1 MIMLIARSV
10 DRRLI
15 GERMSRM
22 RVLEKILEEIEE
34 ETKQEDAP
42 IYCGDV
48 EIDGYVR
55 MSVVEDIIRNHMN
68 DGWIPVDERMPKCEE
83 EVWIITERGT
93 QTSAMYEDGTMLDKN
108 SAWNWTDI
116 NGEWDEQE
124 DCMII
129 PEGWWEYRHFNP
141 DDVYNNT
148 VDEKVIAW
156 QPLPES
162 YKRMKI
168 QMLDEMKHEKA

>member
-1 MIMLIARSV
+1 MMIMLIARSA

-42 IYCGDV
+42 IYCGDM

-168 QMLDEMKHEKA
+168 

>member
-1 MIMLIARSV
+1 MMIMLIARSA

-68 DGWIPVDERMPKCEE
+68 DGWIPVEEKLPDTEDYILISFKNFSVPAIGIYEKDKDGSGAFYIGDELETCIRQNLYVNAWQQLPVPYRPKEE
-83 EVWIITERGT
+83 
-93 QTSAMYEDGTMLDKN
+93 
-108 SAWNWTDI
+108 
-116 NGEWDEQE
+116 
-124 DCMII
+124 
-129 PEGWWEYRHFNP
+129 
-141 DDVYNNT
+141 DDV
-148 VDEKVIAW
+148 
-156 QPLPES
+156 
-162 YKRMKI
+162 
-168 QMLDEMKHEKA
+168 

>member
-1 MIMLIARSV
+1 
-10 DRRLI
+10 
-15 GERMSRM
+15 
-22 RVLEKILEEIEE
+22 
-34 ETKQEDAP
+34 
-42 IYCGDV
+42 
-48 EIDGYVR
+48 
-55 MSVVEDIIRNHMN
+55 
-68 DGWIPVDERMPKCEE
+68 MPKCEE

-168 QMLDEMKHEKA
+168 

>member
-1 MIMLIARSV
+1 
-10 DRRLI
+10 
-15 GERMSRM
+15 MSI
-22 RVLEKILEEIEE
+22 LKKILKEIEKVANE
-34 ETKQEDAP
+34 HPYKVPGKPETYGSYNEAWQDCSDRISGMITGMMEDEKSS
-42 IYCGDV
+42 D
-48 EIDGYVR
+48 
-55 MSVVEDIIRNHMN
+55 

-156 QPLPES
+156 QPLPAPCRPKEE
-162 YKRMKI
+162 
-168 QMLDEMKHEKA
+168 DDV

>member
-1 MIMLIARSV
+1 MMIMLIARSA

-22 RVLEKILEEIEE
+22 RVLEKILSEITDEIKE
-34 ETKQEDAP
+34 
-42 IYCGDV
+42 CGYAADSFYA
-48 EIDGYVR
+48 IGLKKAKN
-55 MSVVEDIIRNHMN
+55 IIRNHMN

-162 YKRMKI
+162 HKRMKI